1 MGVQQ
6 QSKHELAA
14 AIQARYLKAGKGEKG
29 RILDEFV
36 AATGYHRRHAVR
48 LLRHGRFGD
57 PKLAA
62 VQGVPVAPAPG
73 ARGQPKSGTR
83 PRGGRPRVYAARVI
97 GALRTVAETTDW
109 LCG

>member
-1 MGVQQ
+1 MGVRQ

-14 AIQARYLKAGKGEKG
+14 AIQARHLRAPKAEKG

-57 PKLAA
+57 PRLAA
-62 VQGVPVAPAPG
+62 VQGVPAAPAPG
-73 ARGQPKSGTR
+73 PRVGR
-83 PRGGRPRVYAARVI
+83 RGGRPGVYGARVV
-97 GALRTVAETTDW
+97 GALRAVAEASVN
-109 LCG
+109 LRP